1 MTRTHALVCISLRS
15 GRWLLPWIAVLLVSI
30 TLAYA
35 ATSTV
40 RASWPLLDTRTTST
54 LPASGEPRPTAIV
67 GDDEIVQPQ
76 ERAACS
82 PYSGAYGWMLY
93 DMVRGTVLLH

>member
-1 MTRTHALVCISLRS
+1 MTGTRALVCISLRS

-40 RASWPLLDTRTTST
+40 RASWPLLDTRTTSS
-54 LPASGEPRPTAIV
+54 LPSSDERRPMAVV
-67 GDDEIVQPQ
+67 GDDEGVPH
-76 ERAACS
+76 EPAVCP

-93 DMVRGTVLLH
+93 DMVRGTNC